1 MQATPPAGPPLSCV
15 HCRQTFAPGS
25 AIISLGAQLLRYHAQ
40 CFVCTTCSCS
50 LAEGPSGAPVSV
62 HVKNELPYC
71 GACWTN
77 NFAERCGGCKKPFLP
92 KERIV
97 LYGTKRLHA
106 VCFRCCAC
114 GTSLGEGA
122 KHVTEAGKAYCV
134 SCHTHAFAP
143 RCAACQLPLEPGSHF
158 IKLNGQAGRL
168 HPACFKCAECGK
180 QLQASGGHYERD
192 GAHYCEADFKRAFG
206 QQCALCQARLL
217 SWVTAP
223 TGDVYCPS
231 HKSEL
236 PACHGCGRLVGRG
249 SGRGGG
255 GIDLADG
262 RSSCAACAR
271 TAVHNLSEAQR
282 LLARV
287 HAFLLNLGLPLPA
300 AASINLVLC
309 SRSELLTRNS
319 DHRSAHQAFHCPLGL
334 TCAREL
340 RERITECQPCGG
352 PPRQQPPLVRERSF
366 RSIDAVCVLTG
377 LPAALCASTI
387 SHELG
392 HVSLH
397 LDEGFGTRLAPA
409 LAEGLCELLAFLW
422 LTEGELWGE
431 LWGEALRGA
440 ETGVESPKDREARVS
455 GMLQNTDRI
464 YGGGFRDALAAYYA
478 TGSSLTAL
486 LREVKRLGRLPGTA
500 FGAVAGAMRSPLRLP
515 AGGASPNGLP
525 QGDVTGTSVAQRAV
539 AAAGVLS
546 GKSPSPTS
554 FSSAGP
560 SASPQAPE
568 TGSPL
573 AGAGGFARAVAAPRP
588 QQRS

>member
-1 MQATPPAGPPLSCV
+1 MHAIPPGHAPPLSCV
-15 HCRQTFAPGS
+15 HCRQHIAPGS
-25 AIISLGAQLLRYHAQ
+25 AIISLGAQSHRYHAH

-71 GACWTN
+71 GACWSN
-77 NFAERCGGCKKPFLP
+77 NFAERCGGCRKPFLP

-168 HPACFKCAECGK
+168 HPACFKCFKCGK

-231 HKSEL
+231 HRSEL

-478 TGSSLTAL
+478 TGSSL
-486 LREVKRLGRLPGTA
+486 
-500 FGAVAGAMRSPLRLP
+500 
-515 AGGASPNGLP
+515 
-525 QGDVTGTSVAQRAV
+525 
-539 AAAGVLS
+539 
-546 GKSPSPTS
+546 PT
-554 FSSAGP
+554 
-560 SASPQAPE
+560 
-568 TGSPL
+568 
-573 AGAGGFARAVAAPRP
+573 
-588 QQRS
+588 